1 MYLINIDYKSLL
13 LIQILLIISKYSC
26 HVHTAQ
32 IWGPFA
38 LVSHIFYSSSLPG
51 TETYFEP
58 QSSWLNLWHL
68 VLYSW
73 ILSSASGWDATYHSL
88 PMEPLDFLMSPWL
101 PYPRQIRPPLALS
114 LTKLQFNML
123 LCKLQF
129 ELLTSLP
136 VLLNHASCPSLQAV
150 FEIIVHLKV
159 KLTQDT
165 ACSIIVI
172 KHTKLKIH
180 SPALNELIIFIK

>member
-13 LIQILLIISKYSC
+13 FIQILLIISKNSC

-38 LVSHIFYSSSLPG
+38 LVPHIFYSSSLPG

-58 QSSWLNLWHL
+58 QSSWLDLWHL

-73 ILSSASGWDATYHSL
+73 ILSSASGWDATW
-88 PMEPLDFLMSPWL
+88 FLMSPWL

-114 LTKLQFNML
+114 LTKLQFYML

-136 VLLNHASCPSLQAV
+136 VLLNPASCPSLQAG
-150 FEIIVHLKV
+150 FEIVVHLKV

-172 KHTKLKIH
+172 QHTKLKIH

>member
-1 MYLINIDYKSLL
+1 MRSFCLGFPYFLFQFSAWNWNLFWTPIQLAESLAPCSL
-13 LIQILLIISKYSC
+13 FLDFVIS
-26 HVHTAQ
+26 
-32 IWGPFA
+32 
-38 LVSHIFYSSSLPG
+38 L
-51 TETYFEP
+51 
-58 QSSWLNLWHL
+58 WLGCYISFTSN
-68 VLYSW
+68 
-73 ILSSASGWDATYHSL
+73 GATW
-88 PMEPLDFLMSPWL
+88 FLMSPWL